1 MILLFVV
8 IYLELCQPKIYESN
22 FVVFVNHNVC
32 WLDISVDYVLCM
44 EMADCHEQ
52 LFHVHNSFLL
62 WKSFVFML
70 CDVIEKFF
78 ALNVFHD
85 QVEVH
90 FIVICLKI
98 FDYVRVVY
106 SGQYLHL
113 LHDLAKLIC

>member
-1 MILLFVV
+1 
-8 IYLELCQPKIYESN
+8 
-22 FVVFVNHNVC
+22 
-32 WLDISVDYVLCM
+32 
-44 EMADCHEQ
+44 
-52 LFHVHNSFLL
+52 
-62 WKSFVFML
+62 ML

-90 FIVICLKI
+90 FIVIRLKI

-113 LHDLAKLIC
+113 FHDLAKLIC